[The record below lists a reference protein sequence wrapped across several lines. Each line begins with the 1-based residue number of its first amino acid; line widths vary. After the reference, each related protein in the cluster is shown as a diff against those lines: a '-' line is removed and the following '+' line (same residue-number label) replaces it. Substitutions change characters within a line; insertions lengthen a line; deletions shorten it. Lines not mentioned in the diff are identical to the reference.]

1 MIVIIN
7 NEKFNVDIANSFK
20 SKLIGLMG
28 KKNIQ
33 KGIIFFNTGS
43 IHTFFMK
50 ENIDILM
57 LTKEKRIIYIKK
69 DLMKNK
75 IIIKPKAKYTI
86 ELPKNSIKNIQLN
99 DLVIF
104 EE

>member
-1 MIVIIN
+1 MIIKVN
-7 NEKFNVDIANSFK
+7 NENFDVDVAKSFK
-20 SKLIGLMG
+20 KKFLGLMG

-50 ENIDILM
+50 ENIDVIM
-57 LTKEKRIIYIKK
+57 LDKEKKVIYIKK

-86 ELPKNSIKNIQLN
+86 ELPQNSINNVKIN
-99 DLVIF
+99 DLVF
-104 EE
+104 F